1 MNSKDETREN
11 IQTGIPV
18 VVVLGHIDHGKSS
31 LLEAIKKDFEI
42 TKKEAGGITQH
53 IGTYEVEYEGKK
65 ITFIDT
71 PGHEAFSEMRSRGAK
86 VADIAIL
93 VVAADEGVKP
103 QTKEAIKAIK
113 EANIPMI
120 VALNKIDKE
129 GANPQRVKI
138 ELQREGVFVEGLG
151 GDVPVVET
159 SAKTGQ
165 GIEDLLSTV
174 VLVWQI
180 SEIKKDIEKPAEGV
194 IIESYLDTRQ
204 GPTATVLLEKG
215 RLKRGDIIKTQ
226 TTFAKIKSIRDFQLK
241 EKEEIFPGQAGVVT
255 GFEEVPEIGERFTL
269 GESIEKVR
277 EELASKKISPKI
289 PIKKTEKKGEI
300 EGFLKIILKADVK
313 GSLEVLEKILTNLV
327 QDKIGIKILKT
338 GVGEIT
344 DSDVRLAEDEKAVII
359 GFRVKMNL
367 IAESLAKQK
376 QIKFFIFQVIYDVID
391 KVRKL
396 MAEKKEKKK
405 VRKDI
410 GQIKTLVIFKTKKRG
425 ERNYRQIVG
434 GRVIKGEI
442 KKANL
447 EIIRKEKTLPG
458 GKIMEIQEQKRRI
471 EKAKTGQEIGILY
484 EGKTKIKEGD
494 ILIVFEY
501 AEN

>member
-1 MNSKDETREN
+1 MNSKDKTREN

-31 LLEAIKKDFEI
+31 ILEAIKKDFEI

-71 PGHEAFSEMRSRGAK
+71 PGHEAFSEMRSRGAR

-103 QTKEAIKAIK
+103 QTKEAIRAIK

-138 ELQREGVFVEGLG
+138 ELQKEGVFVEGLG

-194 IIESYLDTRQ
+194 VVESYLDSRQ
-204 GPTATVLLEKG
+204 GPTATLLLEKG
-215 RLKRGDIIKTQ
+215 RLKKGDVIKTQ
-226 TTFAKIKSIRDFQLK
+226 TTFGKIKSIRDFQLK
-241 EKEEIFPGQAGVVT
+241 ERKEIFPGQAGVVT

-269 GESIEKVR
+269 VDSIESARQEITSR
-277 EELASKKISPKI
+277 ERYSKRLMERREGI
-289 PIKKTEKKGEI
+289 EK
-300 EGFLKIILKADVK
+300 FLKIILKADVK
-313 GSLEVLEKILTNLV
+313 GSLEVLEKILGSLI
-327 QDKIGIKILKT
+327 QDKIGIKILRS
-338 GVGEIT
+338 GLGEIT
-344 DSDVRLAEDEKAVII
+344 DSDVRLAEDEEAVII
-359 GFRVKMNL
+359 GFRVKMSP

-396 MAEKKEKKK
+396 MEEKKEKKK
-405 VRKDI
+405 IRKDI
-410 GQIKTLVIFKTKKRG
+410 GQIKTLIIFKTQKRG

-434 GRVIKGEI
+434 GKVINGEI

-471 EKAKTGQEIGILY
+471 EKARTGQEIGILY

-501 AEN
+501 AES

>member
-1 MNSKDETREN
+1 MSSKDKTREN

-31 LLEAIKKDFEI
+31 ILEAIKKDFEI

-53 IGTYEVEYEGKK
+53 IGTYEVEFEDKK

-71 PGHEAFSEMRSRGAK
+71 PGHEAFSEMRSRGAR

-138 ELQREGVFVEGLG
+138 ELQKEGVFVEGLG

-180 SEIKKDIEKPAEGV
+180 SEIKKDIQKPAEGV
-194 IIESYLDTRQ
+194 VVESYLDSRQ
-204 GPTATVLLEKG
+204 GPTATLLLEKG
-215 RLKRGDIIKTQ
+215 RLKKGDVIKTQ
-226 TTFAKIKSIRDFQLK
+226 TTFGKIKKLQDFQLK
-241 EKEEIFPGQAGVVT
+241 EKKEIFPGQAGVVT

-269 GESIEKVR
+269 VDSIESARQEITSR
-277 EELASKKISPKI
+277 ERYSKRLMERREGI
-289 PIKKTEKKGEI
+289 EK
-300 EGFLKIILKADVK
+300 FLKIILKADVK
-313 GSLEVLEKILTNLV
+313 GSLEVLEKILGGLI
-327 QDKIGIKILKT
+327 QDKIGIKILRS
-338 GVGEIT
+338 GLGEIT

-359 GFRVKMNL
+359 GFRVKMSP
-367 IAESLAKQK
+367 IAESLAQQK

-396 MAEKKEKKK
+396 MEEKKEKKK
-405 VRKDI
+405 IRKDI
-410 GQIKTLVIFKTKKRG
+410 GEIKTLIIFKTQKRG
-425 ERNYRQIVG
+425 ERSYRQIIG
-434 GRVIKGEI
+434 GKVINGEI

-447 EIIRKEKTLPG
+447 EIKRKEKILPG

-471 EKAKTGQEIGILY
+471 EKARTGQEIGILY

-501 AEN
+501 AES